1 MKQFNRTYAEV
12 NLDAIRHNIDE
23 VHKNIKEGTKV
34 MAIVK
39 ANAYGHGAVQVAKAL
54 YDQVDA
60 YGVAMIEE
68 AIELRKAGI
77 DKLILIL
84 GYTGEESYE
93 DLVQYQIS
101 QTVYTWEMAEQL
113 SETALKLGKKAK
125 IHIKVDTGM
134 SRIGFADRQE
144 SVAQIKK
151 IKELPNVEIEGMFTH
166 FARAD
171 ETDRSPAMDQLK
183 RYLNF
188 AKLLEDAGVQIP
200 MKHCSN
206 SAGIIRIPEANLN
219 AVRAGITIYGMYP
232 SNEVERDNLKLIPAM
247 ELKSHIAY
255 VKTLEPGA
263 AISYGGT
270 FTVKKEMRVATI
282 PVGYADGY
290 PRSLS
295 NKGWVLIHGKKA
307 PILGR
312 VCMDQFMVDV
322 TKIPEADM
330 GDEVTLIGKDGKEF
344 ISMETFGDLSGR
356 FSYEFACDISKRV
369 PRVYIRDGR
378 EWGELTFFN

>member
-113 SETALKLGKKAK
+113 SETALKHGKKAK

-134 SRIGFADRQE
+134 SRIGLQVTEDSADLI
-144 SVAQIKK
+144 AGIAK
-151 IKELPNVEIEGMFTH
+151 LPNIEIEGIFTH
-166 FARAD
+166 FAQAD
-171 ETDRSPAMDQLK
+171 EYDKTPTQKQIALFQKMITM
-183 RYLNF
+183 
-188 AKLLEDAGVQIP
+188 LEERNVKIP
-200 MKHCSN
+200 IHHCSN
-206 SAGIIRIPEANLN
+206 SAGIVEIPEANMDM
-219 AVRAGITIYGMYP
+219 VRAGITLYGMWP
-232 SNEVERDNLKLIPAM
+232 SEEVAHNISLHPVM
-247 ELKSHIAY
+247 SLKSHIAF
-255 VKTLEPGA
+255 VKTLGKGRK
-263 AISYGGT
+263 ISYGGIYET
-270 FTVKKEMRVATI
+270 PSEKRIATI

-290 PRSLS
+290 ARGLS
-295 NKGWVLIHGKKA
+295 NKGYVLIHGKKA
-307 PILGR
+307 PICGR

-322 TKIPEADM
+322 TEIPEAKE
-330 GDEVTLIGKDGKEF
+330 GDPVTLLGKDGSEC
-344 ISMETFGDLSGR
+344 ITMEELGELSGR
-356 FSYEFACDISKRV
+356 FNYEFACLITPRV
-369 PRVYIRDGR
+369 PRICIQ
-378 EWGELTFFN
+378 ES

>member
-93 DLVQYQIS
+93 DLVEYQIS

-134 SRIGFADRQE
+134 SRIGFIPCEE
-144 SVAQIKK
+144 S
-151 IKELPNVEIEGMFTH
+151 LGTVE
-166 FARAD
+166 
-171 ETDRSPAMDQLK
+171 K
-183 RYLNF
+183 
-188 AKLLEDAGVQIP
+188 
-200 MKHCSN
+200 
-206 SAGIIRIPEANLN
+206 
-219 AVRAGITIYGMYP
+219 
-232 SNEVERDNLKLIPAM
+232 
-247 ELKSHIAY
+247 
-255 VKTLEPGA
+255 
-263 AISYGGT
+263 
-270 FTVKKEMRVATI
+270 
-282 PVGYADGY
+282 
-290 PRSLS
+290 
-295 NKGWVLIHGKKA
+295 
-307 PILGR
+307 
-312 VCMDQFMVDV
+312 
-322 TKIPEADM
+322 
-330 GDEVTLIGKDGKEF
+330 
-344 ISMETFGDLSGR
+344 
-356 FSYEFACDISKRV
+356 ISKR
-369 PRVYIRDGR
+369 RDWKLKESLRILPERMRYRQNGR
-378 EWGELTFFN
+378 KSHLKNFRSFVTNFKRGA

>member
-93 DLVQYQIS
+93 DLVEYQIS
-101 QTVYTWEMAEQL
+101 QTVYTWEMAEKL

-134 SRIGFADRQE
+134 SRIGFIPCEE
-144 SVAQIKK
+144 SLDTVEK
-151 IKELPNVEIEGMFTH
+151 ISKLPGLEVEGIFTH

-171 ETDRSPAMDQLK
+171 EKTIEPAREPFRKYMAFVEELEK
-183 RYLNF
+183 R
-188 AKLLEDAGVQIP
+188 GVKIP
-200 MKHCSN
+200 IHHVSN
-206 SAGIIRIPEANLN
+206 SASIIGFSEANLDM
-219 AVRAGITIYGMYP
+219 VRSGITTYGLYP
-232 SNEVERDNLKLIPAM
+232 SNEVAKDVLYWNLPCNGNRLFLI
-247 ELKSHIAY
+247 
-255 VKTLEPGA
+255 
-263 AISYGGT
+263 
-270 FTVKKEMRVATI
+270 
-282 PVGYADGY
+282 
-290 PRSLS
+290 
-295 NKGWVLIHGKKA
+295 
-307 PILGR
+307 
-312 VCMDQFMVDV
+312 
-322 TKIPEADM
+322 
-330 GDEVTLIGKDGKEF
+330 
-344 ISMETFGDLSGR
+344 
-356 FSYEFACDISKRV
+356 
-369 PRVYIRDGR
+369 
-378 EWGELTFFN
+378 

>member
-101 QTVYTWEMAEQL
+101 QTVYSWELAELL

-134 SRIGFADRQE
+134 SRNGFITCEE
-144 SVAQIKK
+144 SLETEEK
-151 IKELPNVEIEGMFTH
+151 ISKLTGLEVEGIFTH
-166 FARAD
+166 FDEKTIEPAREPFRKYMAFV
-171 ETDRSPAMDQLK
+171 EELEK
-183 RYLNF
+183 R
-188 AKLLEDAGVQIP
+188 GVKIP
-200 MKHCSN
+200 IHHVSN
-206 SAGIIRIPEANLN
+206 SASIIGFSEANLDM
-219 AVRAGITIYGMYP
+219 VRSGITTYGLYP
-232 SNEVERDNLKLIPAM
+232 SNEVAKD
-247 ELKSHIAY
+247 
-255 VKTLEPGA
+255 
-263 AISYGGT
+263 
-270 FTVKKEMRVATI
+270 
-282 PVGYADGY
+282 
-290 PRSLS
+290 
-295 NKGWVLIHGKKA
+295 VLI
-307 PILGR
+307 L
-312 VCMDQFMVDV
+312 
-322 TKIPEADM
+322 
-330 GDEVTLIGKDGKEF
+330 
-344 ISMETFGDLSGR
+344 
-356 FSYEFACDISKRV
+356 
-369 PRVYIRDGR
+369 
-378 EWGELTFFN
+378 